1 VQELERELDQLK
13 EKNKELLKQLS
24 TTSLR
29 QNNDRNNNDDGG
41 LDVHQFT
48 ELQSK
53 LLQQDNLITQSNAKV
68 QFKRNFPIQKR
79 C

>member
-29 QNNDRNNNDDGG
+29 QNNDRNNNNNNDDGG
-41 LDVHQFT
+41 RDVHQFT

-53 LLQQDNLITQSNAKV
+53 LLQQTDV
-68 QFKRNFPIQKR
+68 PVG
-79 C
+79 